1 MNGAAHE
8 VLVGR
13 RPIQPPQTVDPS
25 ALLHPSAFQRV
36 PHAQSTPA
44 ALDEHS
50 DGDELELPMRR
61 EDMPTSICITDAAA
75 ATQLADCRP
84 TSSSASSV
92 SSAPAAGKGHQRKCS
107 SEDGIHYVD
116 DDDGVEFQLDQR
128 HLNRVHEEL
137 EKLNIATDVINKL
150 ELQLDHAR
158 DRFRQ
163 IHSEWSKRSEEI
175 KKKYDS
181 AIKKSRPYYEAK
193 GEERKLR
200 EQAQEAAIRFER
212 ANSMLQVAKQQVKL
226 TQDSLTRQTNPEP
239 ACLEVMN
246 HHVQR
251 VSEAEKERYEA
262 EEAHRQLSHKLIEC
276 TQRVA
281 QAAKENSRSIK
292 KTRHYFDL
300 HLDYRRRLDQQK
312 QLISRLEAEVKQKK
326 RDYTSSL
333 RNLEQISDSIHEERS
348 LTSTKHSARTPD
360 STRKSVSAVGL
371 SKLQLSDAEA
381 DEVESAIGDVDE
393 VDGLKRDSGDRR
405 SQRQAG
411 GSFNGA
417 DTHSTT
423 SSSSGGIS
431 ISMSQR
437 DLMISEL
444 CAGMPDSL
452 LFDDDYD
459 YRNSTTTGSSSVSTR
474 QHGRSTSELSGL
486 SESSQP
492 ARPMGNGVIL
502 LAQRLLGGDK
512 QSGNDSIQST
522 RSAPVALG
530 REEDFFYHTA
540 PEGIAQEFPP
550 TTANPAASA
559 LTS

>member
-61 EDMPTSICITDAAA
+61 EDVPTSICITDAAA

-92 SSAPAAGKGHQRKCS
+92 GSAPAGKGHQRKCS
-107 SEDGIHYVD
+107 TEDGIHYVD

-181 AIKKSRPYYEAK
+181 AIKKSPARTTRPM

-281 QAAKENSRSIK
+281 QAAKGEQPIDQEDAPLLRPPP
-292 KTRHYFDL
+292 
-300 HLDYRRRLDQQK
+300 RL
-312 QLISRLEAEVKQKK
+312 SAAFGSTEAAEVKQKK

-393 VDGLKRDSGDRR
+393 VDGLKRDSSDRH

-437 DLMISEL
+437 DSMISEL

-459 YRNSTTTGSSSVSTR
+459 FRNSTTTGSSSVSTR
-474 QHGRSTSELSGL
+474 QHGRSTSGTERPLRKLAAGAADGQRRLEVHRWLSAARRI
-486 SESSQP
+486 SSTTP
-492 ARPMGNGVIL
+492 P
-502 LAQRLLGGDK
+502 
-512 QSGNDSIQST
+512 
-522 RSAPVALG
+522 
-530 REEDFFYHTA
+530 
-540 PEGIAQEFPP
+540 PEGIAQDFPP